1 MLTIY
6 LLIGSIIELAI
17 IYNRT
22 EVRKIASLND
32 MDFNDLI
39 AIIIL
44 FGMIA
49 LNVIL
54 WPLTIIF
61 EIYNIH
67 NGI

>member
-32 MDFNDLI
+32 IDFNDLI
-39 AIIIL
+39 AIIL
-44 FGMIA
+44 FGLIA

>member
-32 MDFNDLI
+32 IDFNDLI
-39 AIIIL
+39 AVIIL

-61 EIYNIH
+61 EMYNIH